1 MNTRVLISVGC
12 FLTAGVCLAQAP
24 VVEAQSSA
32 QQTSSWRTPASTSRG
47 EMVGD
52 SLELEQRLAAL
63 ERVVGSRTESQQR
76 IQAQV
81 NQLRGDID
89 EMRGSIELHNHQL
102 EKLLE
107 RQRDL
112 FIELDD
118 RGANTNSSAR
128 QSGSQFTNNI
138 NRDSVSSGPTN
149 PVVTQE
155 VTPTPSPTIVPPSTP
170 ARTQVVQDFGGANE
184 QDTYQN
190 AVNLILKDRNYD
202 KAVPAFRNFLAKYPQ
217 SDLTANAHYW
227 LGQLLYNQQNYSEAK
242 IQFTQVATRFGDSPK
257 RSDSLLKLGLIE
269 KSTGNTRAANSFFQ
283 QLLNEY
289 PNSTPA
295 RLAAQQLT
303 N

>member
-1 MNTRVLISVGC
+1 MNTKLLISVGC
-12 FLTAGVCLAQAP
+12 FVTAGVCLGHAP
-24 VVEAQSSA
+24 AVEAQSSA
-32 QQTSSWRTPASTSRG
+32 QTSTWRTPATTSRG
-47 EMVGD
+47 ELAGE

-107 RQRDL
+107 RQREL
-112 FIELDD
+112 FLEIDRRAGGGGTSQGIPQTSTSPRNQVANNTVTAIE
-118 RGANTNSSAR
+118 
-128 QSGSQFTNNI
+128 
-138 NRDSVSSGPTN
+138 P
-149 PVVTQE
+149 
-155 VTPTPSPTIVPPSTP
+155 TPTAAARPTPRAST
-170 ARTQVVQDFGGANE
+170 GAMQLNTNE

-190 AVNLILKDRNYD
+190 AVNLILKDRDYE
-202 KAVPAFRNFLAKYPQ
+202 KAVPAFRSFLARFPT
-217 SDLTANAHYW
+217 SEFTANAHYW
-227 LGQLLYNQQNYSEAK
+227 LGQLLYNQQNYSDAK
-242 IQFTQVATRFGDSPK
+242 VQFTQVANRFGDSPK

-269 KSTGNTRAANSFFQ
+269 KSSGNTTAANNFFQ
-283 QLLNEY
+283 QVVSEY

-295 RLAAQQLT
+295 RLAAQQLA